1 MKAPMF
7 NALLA
12 EMTRVSNMHVY
23 TTRTLCDC
31 LMFGESTRA
40 QEATIAKAV
49 RDGVLERLAHGIYA
63 FRRFDCRRD
72 IRQEAAF
79 RLRPGHH
86 TYISCESALSS
97 WGVITQRTLGAITL
111 MTSGRS
117 QRYDTPAGR
126 IVLTHTA
133 RPYAEVL
140 PHLVPAGDDD
150 LLPTAM
156 PMLAYRD
163 LRRTGGCVDLVD
175 MDELHDVAAEVA
187 RGI

>member
-1 MKAPMF
+1 MF
-7 NALLA
+7 NVQLA
-12 EMTRVSNMHVY
+12 KMTRMSGRHVH

-31 LMFGESTRA
+31 LMFGESKRA

-63 FRRFDCRRD
+63 FRRADCRHD
-72 IRQEAAF
+72 IRQEAAL

-97 WGVITQRTLGAITL
+97 WGVITQRTLGVITL
-111 MTSGRS
+111 MSSGRS
-117 QRYDTPAGR
+117 QRYDTPAGG
-126 IVLTHTA
+126 IVFTHTA

-140 PHLVPAGDDD
+140 PYLVPAGDDD
-150 LLPTAM
+150 LLPTAK

-175 MDELHDVAAEVA
+175 MDELKDLAGELAG
-187 RGI
+187 GI